1 MIGALLRVAMQ
12 RLYSTFPN
20 ALPGK
25 GLLVLRLAVGL
36 PLIFSG
42 VPYLARLPELPL
54 AALPLVSISIGLLLL
69 VGLWTPFAASMQLV
83 IAIWAAFSR
92 ATVESSYLVSAAVG
106 LGLVLLGPGAA
117 SADALLFGRKR
128 IDIQ

>member
-1 MIGALLRVAMQ
+1 MQ

-36 PLIFSG
+36 PLIFNG
-42 VPYLARLPELPL
+42 VPYLARLPELPV
-54 AALPLVSISIGLLLL
+54 AALPFASMAIGLLLL
-69 VGLWTPFAASMQLV
+69 VGLWTPFAASMQL
-83 IAIWAAFSR
+83 AMTSWAAFSGP
-92 ATVESSYLVSAAVG
+92 TVESSYLVSAAVG

-117 SADALLFGRKR
+117 SVDALLFGRKR
-128 IDIQ
+128 IDIR

>member
-1 MIGALLRVAMQ
+1 
-12 RLYSTFPN
+12 
-20 ALPGK
+20 LP
-25 GLLVLRLAVGL
+25 
-36 PLIFSG
+36 F
-42 VPYLARLPELPL
+42 
-54 AALPLVSISIGLLLL
+54 VSISIGLLLL